1 MVPVALGLHASA
13 FSAARVFAP
22 DVAVASMA
30 ADYLRVVSFCV
41 PFMAVDAVY
50 DGACVGAQD
59 TRLASICGVV
69 ANLGRVPL
77 AAALASTLGL
87 GVTGVWLSISLS
99 TMLKAPLKWACFSR
113 TSRKT

>member
-1 MVPVALGLHASA
+1 MRHQRLERLLQR
-13 FSAARVFAP
+13 ARLVQ
-22 DVAVASMA
+22 
-30 ADYLRVVSFCV
+30 LRTRR
-41 PFMAVDAVY
+41 A
-50 DGACVGAQD
+50 D

-77 AAALASTLGL
+77 AAVLASTLGL